1 MRLFGRENVIDQFL
15 LIETWGVC
23 CCSCIWQVYYEE
35 TIEGELLF
43 GAINNL
49 KGIKVKQLFI
59 WVEVTGVHVD
69 PDSPDFIYFET
80 AILNKKLPTSLFDA
94 PPTCHS
100 ESSTDV
106 TGFSDSTVKV
116 CFLINIFLLH
126 VVSMLEMIV
135 YDLIKNCLKGEL
147 LGVLVIELW
156 NFGYGAMPL
165 QVLRNVQAK
174 YLLSYK
180 PIPNLYILV
189 CQQRL
194 ARIKHET
201 FIKFWPKIAQNHR
214 FSANMIEVATHTLLE
229 RVWQILRGGTNRP
242 Q

>member
-1 MRLFGRENVIDQFL
+1 
-15 LIETWGVC
+15 
-23 CCSCIWQVYYEE
+23 
-35 TIEGELLF
+35 
-43 GAINNL
+43 L

-147 LGVLVIELW
+147 LGVLVISAMELW
-156 NFGYGAMPL
+156 LWSYASAGAQKCASKILAVIQTHPEF
-165 QVLRNVQAK
+165 VHSC
-174 YLLSYK
+174 LS
-180 PIPNLYILV
+180 
-189 CQQRL
+189 
-194 ARIKHET
+194 T
-201 FIKFWPKIAQNHR
+201 KIGKDQ
-214 FSANMIEVATHTLLE
+214 T
-229 RVWQILRGGTNRP
+229 
-242 Q
+242 

>member
-1 MRLFGRENVIDQFL
+1 M
-15 LIETWGVC
+15 
-23 CCSCIWQVYYEE
+23 Y
-35 TIEGELLF
+35 

-189 CQQRL
+189 L
-194 ARIKHET
+194 ST
-201 FIKFWPKIAQNHR
+201 KIGKDQ
-214 FSANMIEVATHTLLE
+214 T
-229 RVWQILRGGTNRP
+229 
-242 Q
+242 